1 MPKVVTRIAPSPTGN
16 LHIGTARTALFN
28 WLFARKMA
36 GTFIVRIED
45 TDKERST
52 KEFEE
57 NIVTGLAWLGL
68 SGDSIYRQSERG
80 SVYEKFIEELLT
92 RNLAYEK
99 EEEHEGRLST
109 VIRFKNPNTTITF
122 TDLIRGTIQTETTDL
137 GDFVIA
143 RNTKEPLYHLAA
155 VIDDYTMEVTHV
167 IRGEDGISNTPRQIL
182 LQEALGAPRPTYA
195 HIPFI
200 LGTDHKKLSKRQGS
214 VSLLEYRD
222 QGYLPEAMINF
233 LALLGWHPRDDR
245 EFFTRDELIT
255 VFDLERAQK
264 SGAMFDEKKLRSMNQ
279 HYLNQK
285 TSDEQEQLFLDF
297 LPKEKKEMFL
307 KTGMIKKI
315 ATLTFPRLETLEQ
328 IKEMAQEGEFD
339 YFFEETLEY
348 KKELLLGKK
357 GELSKEVVIAN
368 LQKAQ
373 EVITTVLEDNFSE
386 EVIKE
391 HLMALGE
398 EVGRGA
404 LLWPVRVALSGRE
417 YSPDPFSLAGILG
430 KEKVLKRLM
439 IAQKKLE

>member
-1 MPKVVTRIAPSPTGN
+1 
-16 LHIGTARTALFN
+16 
-28 WLFARKMA
+28 
-36 GTFIVRIED
+36 
-45 TDKERST
+45 
-52 KEFEE
+52 
-57 NIVTGLAWLGL
+57 
-68 SGDSIYRQSERG
+68 
-80 SVYEKFIEELLT
+80 
-92 RNLAYEK
+92 
-99 EEEHEGRLST
+99 

-357 GELSKEVVIAN
+357 GELSKEVVITN
-368 LQKAQ
+368 LQKAR